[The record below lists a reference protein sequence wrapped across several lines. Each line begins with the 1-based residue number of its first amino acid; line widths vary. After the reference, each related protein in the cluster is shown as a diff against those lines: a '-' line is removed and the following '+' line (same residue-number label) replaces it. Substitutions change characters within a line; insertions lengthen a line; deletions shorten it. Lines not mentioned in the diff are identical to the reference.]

1 MSRLQTLLLG
11 AIVILVGAGPLFAHH
26 AWPVERS
33 KEVTVS
39 GTVTSYD
46 WANPH
51 VMIGLEVRSPN
62 GTVQKWQVGGPSTSR
77 MANNGWDRATLKP
90 GDQITAIG
98 FQFADG
104 QPILR
109 LEKVVMAG
117 GKEMFLY
124 GGGRR

>member
-1 MSRLQTLLLG
+1 MTRLKAL
-11 AIVILVGAGPLFAHH
+11 LVGAVVIFVGGGPSFAHH

-33 KEVTVS
+33 KEVTVT

-62 GTVQKWQVGGPSTSR
+62 GTVQKWNVGGPSISR
-77 MANNGWDRATLKP
+77 MAANGWDRTTLKP

-109 LEKVVMAG
+109 LEKIVMAG
-117 GKEMFLY
+117 GKEMLLY

>member
-1 MSRLQTLLLG
+1 MTRLKALLF
-11 AIVILVGAGPLFAHH
+11 AAVVILVGARPLVAHH

-46 WANPH
+46 WGNPH

-62 GTVQKWQVGGPSTSR
+62 GTVQKWNVGGPSTSR
-77 MANNGWDRATLKP
+77 MAANGWDRTTLKP

-109 LEKVVMAG
+109 LEKVMMAG
-117 GKEMFLY
+117 GKEMLLY
-124 GGGRR
+124 GGRR

>member
-1 MSRLQTLLLG
+1 MTRLQFLVLG
-11 AIVILVGAGPLFAHH
+11 MVGFFVAASPLFAHH

-51 VMIGLEVRSPN
+51 VMIGLEVRTSD
-62 GTVQKWQVGGPSTSR
+62 GKVQKWNVGGPSTSR

-90 GDQITAIG
+90 GDVITATG

-117 GKEMFLY
+117 GKEMLLY
-124 GGGRR
+124 GGRR

>member
-1 MSRLQTLLLG
+1 MTRPRILALGTLGILMAASPLL
-11 AIVILVGAGPLFAHH
+11 AHH

-39 GTVTSYD
+39 GTVVSYD

-51 VMIGLEVRSPN
+51 VMIGLEVRTN
-62 GTVQKWQVGGPSTSR
+62 DGKVQKWNVGGPSTSR
-77 MANNGWDRATLKP
+77 MANNGWDRTTLKP
-90 GDQITAIG
+90 GDVITAIG

-109 LEKVVMAG
+109 LEKVMMAG
-117 GKEMFLY
+117 GKEMLLY
-124 GGGRR
+124 GGRR